1 VAGSAQVGA
10 GNNPEAQENDNMNK
24 RRIFAA
30 ALTVAMSLAG
40 AVPIDAQVT
49 TGTIVGTVSDPNG
62 IVPRAPV
69 TIREVTKGTSD
80 SYVTDDTGS
89 FTAPFLTPGTYVVE
103 VNVPGFK
110 KWVRGGVILQ
120 VNQRAR
126 VDVALEVGGV
136 EETTTVVAE
145 APLLRTD
152 SSEVGTV
159 IEERAIK
166 ELPLNGRNFAALVYL
181 TPGITPGQAG
191 ENLSGASTFNP
202 RGASNFNAL
211 GHQANANAWLID
223 GIDNNEYSFN
233 TVIIAPSVEQVRE
246 FKVLSGVFSAEFGRG
261 AGVVSVATKSGSNML
276 HGTVFEYMRDD
287 AFDARNFFVRKV
299 QLPDGTLQVDPKPP
313 LNRHQFGG
321 AVGGAVVIPGLY
333 DGHNRTFFFADYA
346 GLKEKRGQVFVNT
359 VPTAQTRNGDFS
371 DFRGTNG
378 NLIVI
383 YDPLTTRR
391 NPNFTGPPVTATN
404 PEFLRD
410 PFPNNIIPQNR
421 IHSVGRNVASIY
433 PLPNGPG
440 NFDNYTSTVNRDV
453 TDNVVSGRID
463 HRVSDRDSFFVRFNW
478 GKFKLDAPQ
487 GQAACCLPTPAEAA
501 ARFDLG
507 PFVAGIQNT
516 RLTTH
521 GAAFNYSRMLSGNF
535 VNELRAGYAHTSPF
549 TFQSDFGIR
558 AADSLGI
565 RGINVTEFTTGVP
578 NINVADLTG
587 ISGGPAFLPVNPKQF
602 HWQIED
608 ALVWLKG
615 RHQLKFG
622 YRLVDRYPSPFTN
635 TDTRGTITFGRSYTN
650 NPVTNTGGSGIAGL
664 LTGYINSAARGFL
677 LEPYTLRTQE
687 HGLFIQ
693 DDFKVSSRFTIN
705 AGLRYEIFGAETEE
719 DNKIV
724 NFDPVGLRLIYA
736 GEDGA
741 SASVNKKTQYGNWAP
756 RLGLTYDLLGDAT
769 TILRTGFAITYF
781 PEQPSAS
788 NMIGQQVPYTISQN
802 VTFDTN
808 PTNFAVVRTID
819 DPFPAIVQVKP
830 RTTAELQAANP
841 RVLGHSFE
849 NETPYAEQ
857 WHLGIERR
865 LFGAMAAELTY
876 AGSAGK
882 HLVYCYNP
890 NEIQPGIGSQASR
903 RLIQPLNGV
912 TSILQCDPRNRSTYH
927 SGQLKI
933 TQRFSGGL
941 QFLVSYTYGK
951 ALDYGGSAASGGGA
965 VGNPQ
970 TVTNL
975 QAGHGP
981 AGFDVRHRGVV
992 SGVWELPW
1000 GPGRRWLQD
1009 GGMVGAI
1016 AGGWQISGIA
1026 SLTTGRPFT
1035 VFMQTGVNSGAP
1047 SWPNRIGSGKL
1058 DNPTV
1063 DLWYNPRDF
1072 AAPPANTYGDT
1083 GRGILYAPGHVNFD
1097 TSLSK
1102 RFAVIGRTNVEFR
1115 WDAFNLFNHPGFGFP
1130 NQNFDAPTA
1139 GRITSTVVDNRSMQF
1154 SLKLNF

>member
-1 VAGSAQVGA
+1 MTQQRTFVLIVIAAFTLCLAESAA
-10 GNNPEAQENDNMNK
+10 
-24 RRIFAA
+24 
-30 ALTVAMSLAG
+30 
-40 AVPIDAQVT
+40 AQVT
-49 TGTIVGTVSDPNG
+49 TGTIVGTVRDADG
-62 IVPRAPV
+62 VVPGATV
-69 TIREVTKGTSD
+69 TIREVNKSTSNT
-80 SYVTDDTGS
+80 YQTDDTGS
-89 FTAPFLTPGTYVVE
+89 YTAPFLVPGTYAVE
-103 VNVPGFK
+103 VTVPGFN
-110 KWVRGGVILQ
+110 KWVRDGVVLQ

-126 VDVALEVGGV
+126 VDATLEVGGLTEV
-136 EETTTVVAE
+136 TTVVAS

-166 ELPLNGRNFAALVYL
+166 ELPLNGRNFATLVYL
-181 TPGITPGQAG
+181 TPGITPGQAN

-223 GIDNNEYSFN
+223 GIDNNEYTFN

-261 AGVVSVATKSGSNML
+261 AGVVSVATKSGSNTL
-276 HGTVFEYMRDD
+276 HGTAFEYVRND

-299 QLPDGTLQVDPKPP
+299 QQPGGALQVDPKPP
-313 LNRHQFGG
+313 LDRHQFGG
-321 AVGGAVVIPGLY
+321 AVGGALVMPGLY

-346 GLKEKRGQVFVNT
+346 GLRETRGQVFVNT
-359 VPTAQTRNGDFS
+359 VPTALTRAGDFS
-371 DFRGTNG
+371 DFRDASG

-383 YDPLTTRR
+383 YDPLTTRL
-391 NPNFTGPPVTATN
+391 NPGFDPARPVSATN
-404 PEFLRD
+404 PQFLRD
-410 PFPNNIIPQNR
+410 PFPGNVIPANR
-421 IHSVGRNVASIY
+421 IHQVGRNVAGIY
-433 PLPNGPG
+433 PLPNAPG
-440 NFDNYTSTVNRDV
+440 NFNNYTSTVNRDV
-453 TDNVVSGRID
+453 SDHVFSGRVD
-463 HRVSDRDSFFVRFNW
+463 HRVSDKDSFFARFNW

-501 ARFDLG
+501 ARFQLG

-521 GAAFNYSRMLSGNF
+521 GAAFNYSRAMTASF
-535 VNELRAGYAHTSPF
+535 VNELRVGYAKTVPF
-549 TFQSDFGIR
+549 TFQSDFGI
-558 AADSLGI
+558 AAAESLGI
-565 RGINVTEFTTGVP
+565 RGINVTEFTTGLP
-578 NINVADLTG
+578 NINVPDLTG

-608 ALVWLKG
+608 ALVWLRG

-635 TDTRGTITFGRSYTN
+635 TDTRGTINFGRNYTN
-650 NPVTNTGGSGIAGL
+650 NPVTNTGGSGIASL

-687 HGLFIQ
+687 HGLFVQ
-693 DDFKVSSRFTIN
+693 DDFKVNARFTIN

-719 DNKIV
+719 DDKIV
-724 NFDPVGLRLIYA
+724 NFDPVNLRLIYA

-741 SASVNKKTQYGNWAP
+741 SASVNKKTRYGNVAP
-756 RLGLTYDLLGDAT
+756 RLGVTYDLFGDAT

-788 NMIGQQVPYTISQN
+788 NMVGQQVPYTISQN
-802 VTFDTN
+802 VTFATN
-808 PTNFAVVRTID
+808 PTDFTTVRTIN
-819 DPFPAIVQVKP
+819 DPFPAIAQVQP

-849 NETPYAEQ
+849 NETSYAEQ
-857 WHLGIERR
+857 WHLGIERQ
-865 LFGAMAAELTY
+865 LFGAMAVELTY

-882 HLVYCYNP
+882 HIVFCYNP
-890 NEIQPGIGSQASR
+890 NEVQPGIGSLESR
-903 RLIQPLNGV
+903 RLLQPLNRL
-912 TSILQCDPRNRSTYH
+912 SNMLQCDPRNRSTYH
-927 SGQLKI
+927 SGQLKV

-941 QFLVSYTYGK
+941 QFLGSYTYGK
-951 ALDYGGSAASGGGA
+951 ALDYGGSAASGAGA

-975 QAGHGP
+975 AAGHGP
-981 AGFDVRHRGVV
+981 AGFDVRHRAVI
-992 SGVWELPW
+992 SWVWQLPW
-1000 GPGRRWLQD
+1000 GAEGRWLRE
-1009 GGMVGAI
+1009 GGVLGAI
-1016 AGGWQISGIA
+1016 VGGWQFAGISTM
-1026 SLTTGRPFT
+1026 TTGRPFT
-1035 VFMQTGVNSGAP
+1035 VFMQTGVNNGAP
-1047 SWPNRIGSGKL
+1047 SWPNRTGSGKV
-1058 DNPTV
+1058 DSPSV

-1072 AAPPANTYGDT
+1072 VAPPPNTYGDT
-1083 GRGILYAPGHVNFD
+1083 GRGILYGPGHVNFD

-1102 RFAVIGRTNVEFR
+1102 RFAVAGRANAEFR

-1130 NQNFDAPTA
+1130 NQNFDSPTA
-1139 GRITSTVVDNRSMQF
+1139 GRITTTVVDNRSMQF
-1154 SLKLNF
+1154 SVKFNF

>member
-1 VAGSAQVGA
+1 MTMRTFFVAPLTLLAIGIASAGH
-10 GNNPEAQENDNMNK
+10 
-24 RRIFAA
+24 
-30 ALTVAMSLAG
+30 
-40 AVPIDAQVT
+40 AQVT
-49 TGTIVGTVSDPNG
+49 TGTIVGTVSDSNG
-62 IVPRAPV
+62 VVPSATV
-69 TIREVTKGTSD
+69 TIREVNKGTAD
-80 SYVTDDTGS
+80 TYMTDATGS
-89 FTAPFLTPGTYVVE
+89 YTAPFLTPGTYAVE
-103 VNVPGFK
+103 VNVSGFK
-110 KWVRGGVILQ
+110 KWMRDGVVLQ

-126 VDVALEVGGV
+126 VDVTLEVGGV

-166 ELPLNGRNFAALVYL
+166 ELPLNGRNFATLVYL
-181 TPGITPGQAG
+181 TPGITPGQAN

-223 GIDNNEYSFN
+223 GIDNNEYTFN

-261 AGVVSVATKSGSNML
+261 AGVVSVATKSGSNTL
-276 HGTVFEYMRDD
+276 HGTAFEYVRNDR
-287 AFDARNFFVRKV
+287 FDARNFFVRKV
-299 QLPDGTLQVDPKPP
+299 PQSDGSLRVDPKPP
-313 LNRHQFGG
+313 LDRHQFGG
-321 AVGGAVVIPGLY
+321 AVGGAVMIPGFY

-346 GLKEKRGQVFVNT
+346 GLKESRGQVFVNT
-359 VPTAQTRNGDFS
+359 VPTARTRVGDFS
-371 DFRGTNG
+371 DFRDANG
-378 NLIVI
+378 NLIPI
-383 YDPLTTRR
+383 YDPLTTRP
-391 NPNFTGPPVTATN
+391 NPNFNSGQPVSASN
-404 PEFLRD
+404 PQFLRD
-410 PFPNNIIPQNR
+410 PFSGNVIPSAR
-421 IHSVGRNVASIY
+421 LHAIGLNVASIY

-440 NFDNYTSTVNRDV
+440 DFNNYTSTVNREV
-453 TDNVVSGRID
+453 SDNVLSGRID
-463 HRVSDRDSFFVRFNW
+463 HRLSDKGSFFVRFNW
-478 GKFKLDAPQ
+478 GRFKLDAPQ

-521 GAAFNYSRMLSGNF
+521 GLAFNYSRVLSPSL
-535 VNELRAGYAHTSPF
+535 VNELRIGYAKTVPF
-549 TFQSDFGIR
+549 TFQSDFGID
-558 AADSLGI
+558 AAESLGI
-565 RGINVTEFTTGVP
+565 RGINVTEFTTGLP
-578 NINVADLTG
+578 NINIADLTG

-608 ALVWLKG
+608 ALVWVRG

-635 TDTRGTITFGRSYTN
+635 TDTRGTINFGRNYTN
-650 NPVTNTGGSGIAGL
+650 NPVTNAGGSGIASL

-693 DDFKVSSRFTIN
+693 DDFKVNARFTIN
-705 AGLRYEIFGAETEE
+705 AGLRYEIFGAESEE
-719 DNKIV
+719 NDKIV

-736 GEDGA
+736 GVDGA
-741 SASVNKKTQYGNWAP
+741 SRSVNKKTQFGNFAP
-756 RLGLTYDLLGDAT
+756 RLGLTYDLFGVSS

-802 VTFDTN
+802 VSFPTN
-808 PTNFAVVRTID
+808 PTDFSVVRTLD
-819 DPFPAIVQVKP
+819 NPFPPIAQVQP
-830 RTTAELQAANP
+830 RTTEELQAANP

-857 WHLGIERR
+857 WHFGIERR
-865 LFGAMAAELTY
+865 LFTALAVELTY

-882 HLVYCYNP
+882 HIVYCYNP
-890 NEIQPGIGSQASR
+890 NEVQPGIGSQESR
-903 RLIQPLNGV
+903 RLLQPLNRLNNM
-912 TSILQCDPRNRSTYH
+912 LQCDPRNRSTYH
-927 SGQLKI
+927 SGQLKV
-933 TQRFSGGL
+933 TQRFRNGL
-941 QFLVSYTYGK
+941 QLLGSYTYGK

-975 QAGHGP
+975 AAGHGP
-981 AGFDVRHRGVV
+981 SGFDVRHRAVI
-992 SGVWELPW
+992 SGVYEMPW
-1000 GPGRRWLQD
+1000 GPGRRWLTE
-1009 GGMVGAI
+1009 GGVLGAI
-1016 AGGWQISGIA
+1016 VGGWQLAGIA
-1026 SLTTGRPFT
+1026 TMTTGRPFT
-1035 VFMQTGVNSGAP
+1035 VFMQTGVNNGAP
-1047 SWPNRIGSGKL
+1047 SWPNRIGPGTL

-1072 AAPPANTYGDT
+1072 VAPPPNTYGNS
-1083 GRGILYAPGHVNFD
+1083 GRGILYGPGHVNFD

-1102 RFAVIGRTNVEFR
+1102 RFTIVGRSNVEFR
-1115 WDAFNLFNHPGFGFP
+1115 WDAFNLFNRPGFGFP

-1139 GRITSTVVDNRSMQF
+1139 GRITTTVVDNRSMQF
-1154 SLKLNF
+1154 SLKFNF

>member
-1 VAGSAQVGA
+1 MMKRDFLAAVLSAVIA
-10 GNNPEAQENDNMNK
+10 SVWTA
-24 RRIFAA
+24 
-30 ALTVAMSLAG
+30 
-40 AVPIDAQVT
+40 PIAAQVT
-49 TGTIVGTVSDPNG
+49 TGTIVGTVTDSNG
-62 IVPRAPV
+62 VVPGANVVIHEINR
-69 TIREVTKGTSD
+69 GTSD
-80 SYVTDDTGS
+80 TFVTDGAGS
-89 FTAPFLTPGTYVVE
+89 YTAPFLTPGTYRVE
-103 VNVPGFK
+103 VNVSGFK
-110 KWVRGGVILQ
+110 KWVRDGVILQ

-126 VDVALEVGGV
+126 VDVSLEVGRL
-136 EETTTVVAE
+136 EETTTVVAS

-223 GIDNNEYSFN
+223 GIDNNEYTFN

-261 AGVVSVATKSGSNML
+261 AGVVSVATKSGSNTL
-276 HGTVFEYMRDD
+276 HGTVFEYLRND

-299 QLPDGTLQVDPKPP
+299 PLAGGGLQKDPIPP
-313 LNRHQFGG
+313 LDRHQFGG
-321 AVGGAVVIPGLY
+321 AVGGAVVIPGVY
-333 DGHNRTFFFADYA
+333 DGHSRTFFFSDYA

-359 VPTAQTRNGDFS
+359 VPTALTRNGDFS
-371 DFRGTNG
+371 DFRDTSG

-383 YDPLTTRR
+383 YDPLTTRP
-391 NPNFTGPPVTATN
+391 NPDFDSTKPVSATN
-404 PEFLRD
+404 SQFLRD
-410 PFPNNIIPQNR
+410 PYPGNIIPQTR
-421 IHSVGRNVASIY
+421 INSVGRNVASIY
-433 PLPNGPG
+433 PLPNGAG
-440 NFDNYTSTVNRDV
+440 NFNNYTSTVNRDT
-453 TDNVVSGRID
+453 TDNVFSGRVD
-463 HRVSDRDSFFVRFNW
+463 HRVSDKDSFYVRFNW

-487 GQAACCLPTPAEAA
+487 GQAACCLPTPPEAA
-501 ARFDLG
+501 SRFDLG
-507 PFVAGIQNT
+507 PYVAGIQNT

-521 GAAFNYSRMLSGNF
+521 GAAFNYARVISPTLI
-535 VNELRAGYAHTSPF
+535 NELRAGYAKTVPF
-549 TFQSDFGIR
+549 TFQSDFGTH

-565 RGINVTEFTTGVP
+565 RGINVTEFTTGLP
-578 NINVADLTG
+578 NINIPDITG

-608 ALVWLKG
+608 SLVWLKG
-615 RHQLKFG
+615 RHQLKTG

-635 TDTRGTITFGRSYTN
+635 TDTRGSINFVRNYTN
-650 NPVTNTGGSGIAGL
+650 NPVTNTGGSGIASL
-664 LTGYINSAARGFL
+664 LTGYINNAARGFL

-693 DDFKVSSRFTIN
+693 DDFKASNRFTVN

-724 NFDPVGLRLIYA
+724 NYDPVNLRLIYA

-741 SASVNKKTQYGNWAP
+741 SLSVNKKTQRGLAP
-756 RLGLTYDLLGDAT
+756 RLGLTYDLFGDAS
-769 TILRTGFAITYF
+769 TILRTGFGITYF

-802 VTFDTN
+802 VSFATN
-808 PTNFAVVRTID
+808 TADFSAIRTID
-819 DPFPAIVQVKP
+819 DPFPPIVQVKP

-849 NETPYAEQ
+849 NETSYAEQ
-857 WHLGIERR
+857 WHLGVERR
-865 LFGAMAAELTY
+865 VLAAMAVELTY

-890 NEIQPGIGSQASR
+890 NELQPGIGSQPSR
-903 RLIQPLNGV
+903 RLIQPLNNL
-912 TSILQCDPRNRSTYH
+912 SNMLQCDPRNRSTYH
-927 SGQLKI
+927 SGQLKV

-941 QFLVSYTYGK
+941 QFLLSYTYGK
-951 ALDYGGSAASGGGA
+951 SLDYGGSAASGGGA

-975 QAGHGP
+975 DAGHGP
-981 AGFDVRHRGVV
+981 SGFDVRHRAVI

-1000 GPGRRWLQD
+1000 GPGRRWMNGSGVL
-1009 GGMVGAI
+1009 GEIV
-1016 AGGWQISGIA
+1016 GGWQLSGIGTV
-1026 SLTTGRPFT
+1026 TTGRPFT
-1035 VFMQTGVNSGAP
+1035 VFMQNGVNNGAT
-1047 SWPNRIGSGKL
+1047 SWPDRIGSGKL

-1063 DLWYNPRDF
+1063 DKWYNPADF
-1072 AAPPANTYGDT
+1072 KAPPANTYGNT
-1083 GRGILYAPGHVNFD
+1083 GRGILYAPGHVNVD

-1102 RFAVIGRTNVEFR
+1102 RFTLVGRSNFEFR

-1130 NQNFDAPTA
+1130 NQNFDSPTA
-1139 GRITSTVVDNRSMQF
+1139 GRITSTIVDNRSMQF
-1154 SLKLNF
+1154 SFKVNF

>member
-1 VAGSAQVGA
+1 
-10 GNNPEAQENDNMNK
+10 MK
-24 RRIFAA
+24 RHLFAA
-30 ALTVAMSLAG
+30 VLSAVITSVWIAPVA
-40 AVPIDAQVT
+40 AQVT
-49 TGTIVGTVSDPNG
+49 TGTIVGTVTDSNG
-62 IVPRAPV
+62 VVPGANV
-69 TIREVTKGTSD
+69 VIHEVNRGTSD
-80 SYVTDDTGS
+80 TVVTDGTGS
-89 FTAPFLTPGTYVVE
+89 YTAPFLTPGTYRIE
-103 VNVPGFK
+103 INVSGFK
-110 KWVRGGVILQ
+110 KWVRDGVILQ

-126 VDVALEVGGV
+126 VDATLEVGRL
-136 EETTTVVAE
+136 EETTTVVAS

-223 GIDNNEYSFN
+223 GIDNNEYTFN

-276 HGTVFEYMRDD
+276 HGTMFEYLRND

-299 QLPDGTLQVDPKPP
+299 PLAGGGLQKDPIPP
-313 LNRHQFGG
+313 LDRHQFGG
-321 AVGGAVVIPGLY
+321 AVGGALVIPGVY
-333 DGHNRTFFFADYA
+333 DGHSRTFFFTDYA

-359 VPTAQTRNGDFS
+359 VPTALTRNGDFS
-371 DFRGTNG
+371 DFRDTSG
-378 NLIVI
+378 NLILI
-383 YDPLTTRR
+383 YDPLTTRP
-391 NPNFTGPPVTATN
+391 NPDFDSTKPVSATN
-404 PEFLRD
+404 AQFLRD
-410 PFPNNIIPQNR
+410 QYPGNVIPQNR
-421 IHSVGRNVASIY
+421 INAVGRNVASIY

-440 NFDNYTSTVNRDV
+440 NFNNYTSTVNRDV
-453 TDNVVSGRID
+453 TDNVFSGRVD
-463 HRVSDRDSFFVRFNW
+463 HRVSDKDSFYVRFNW

-487 GQAACCLPTPAEAA
+487 GQAACCLPTPPEAA
-501 ARFDLG
+501 SRFDLG

-521 GAAFNYSRMLSGNF
+521 GAAFNYARVISPTL
-535 VNELRAGYAHTSPF
+535 VNELRTGYAKTVPF
-549 TFQSDFGIR
+549 TFQSDFGTH

-565 RGINVTEFTTGVP
+565 RGINVTEFTTGLP
-578 NINVADLTG
+578 NINVPDMTG

-608 ALVWLKG
+608 SLVWLKG
-615 RHQLKFG
+615 RHQLKTG

-635 TDTRGTITFGRSYTN
+635 TDTRGTINFVRNYTN
-650 NPVTNTGGSGIAGL
+650 NPVTNAGGSGLASL
-664 LTGYINSAARGFL
+664 LTGYINNAARGFL

-693 DDFKVSSRFTIN
+693 DDFKASPRFTIN

-719 DNKIV
+719 HNKIV
-724 NFDPVGLRLIYA
+724 NFDPVNLRLIYA

-741 SASVNKKTQYGNWAP
+741 SLSVNKKTQRGLAP
-756 RLGLTYDLLGDAT
+756 RLGLTYDLFGDSS
-769 TILRTGFAITYF
+769 TILRTGFGITYF

-802 VTFDTN
+802 VSFATN
-808 PTNFAVVRTID
+808 TADFSAIRTID
-819 DPFPAIVQVKP
+819 DPFPPIVQVKP

-865 LFGAMAAELTY
+865 VLSAMAVELTY

-882 HLVYCYNP
+882 HLVLCYNP
-890 NEIQPGIGSQASR
+890 NELQPGTGSQQSR
-903 RLIQPLNGV
+903 RLIQPLNNLSNMV
-912 TSILQCDPRNRSTYH
+912 QCDPRNQSTYH
-927 SGQLKI
+927 SGQLKV

-951 ALDYGGSAASGGGA
+951 SLDYGGSAASGGGA

-975 QAGHGP
+975 AAGHGP
-981 AGFDVRHRGVV
+981 SGFDVRHRAVI
-992 SGVWELPW
+992 SGVWEMPW
-1000 GPGRRWLQD
+1000 GPGRRWMNDSGVL
-1009 GGMVGAI
+1009 GEIV
-1016 AGGWQISGIA
+1016 GGWQLSGIGT
-1026 SLTTGRPFT
+1026 LTTGRPFT
-1035 VFMQTGVNSGAP
+1035 VFMQNGVNNGAT
-1047 SWPNRIGSGKL
+1047 SWPDRIGSGEL
-1058 DNPTV
+1058 DHPTV
-1063 DLWYNPRDF
+1063 DKWYNPADF
-1072 AAPPANTYGDT
+1072 KAPAANTYGNT
-1083 GRGILYAPGHVNFD
+1083 GRGILYAPGHVNVD

-1102 RFAVIGRTNVEFR
+1102 RFTLVGRSNFEFR

-1130 NQNFDAPTA
+1130 NQNFDSPTA
-1139 GRITSTVVDNRSMQF
+1139 GRITSTIVDNRSMQF
-1154 SLKLNF
+1154 SFKVNF